1 MKNPKL
7 FFECS
12 CLNEILVIEKWD
24 DESEELSLAMYKLQ
38 NYPNYLPFLKRLRL
52 SLRILF
58 KGEMYHDNIL
68 LEKEKV
74 LELKNWLNK
83 SYENKAT

>member
-1 MKNPKL
+1 MRNPKL

-12 CLNEILVIEKWD
+12 CLSEVLVMEKWD

-38 NYPNYLPFLKRLRL
+38 NYPNHLPLIKRFRLALK
-52 SLRILF
+52 ILF
-58 KGEMYHDNIL
+58 KGEMYNDNIL

-74 LELKNWLNK
+74 LEIKNWLNK
-83 SYENKAT
+83 NYNEN